1 MLARTHIRLIGLGI
15 LLSMGVL
22 LSSCRPDGVLSSN
35 KMVIVMT
42 DLHRLD
48 GVLQVKSYL
57 HGQKDE
63 EAAYYDAVLSKHG
76 VTRAEF
82 DSSLVWYTHH
92 PQRFNKLYP
101 RVLKNLQE
109 EHALYEDESAQI
121 LEQRRQRKQHFKLFT
136 CERVMQSLQHGYP
149 LTDYR
154 LPPIDTLDVTVPLLI
169 RLEAEKPADQ
179 EQTDEQQNNKD
190 A

>member
-1 MLARTHIRLIGLGI
+1 MLARTHIKLIGFGI
-15 LLSMGVL
+15 LFSMGVL

-35 KMVIVMT
+35 KMVIVLT

-92 PQRFNKLYP
+92 PQRFNK
-101 RVLKNLQE
+101 
-109 EHALYEDESAQI
+109 S
-121 LEQRRQRKQHFKLFT
+121 
-136 CERVMQSLQHGYP
+136 
-149 LTDYR
+149 
-154 LPPIDTLDVTVPLLI
+154 
-169 RLEAEKPADQ
+169 
-179 EQTDEQQNNKD
+179 
-190 A
+190 